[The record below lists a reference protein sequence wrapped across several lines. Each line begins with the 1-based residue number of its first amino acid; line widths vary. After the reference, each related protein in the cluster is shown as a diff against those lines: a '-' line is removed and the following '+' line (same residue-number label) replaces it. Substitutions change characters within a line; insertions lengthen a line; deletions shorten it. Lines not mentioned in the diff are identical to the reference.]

1 MKPKRFFAL
10 FFSSAAFIA
19 AFALWNAPS
28 AKAACCRCKIPE
40 TSGEVCII
48 KEAIDCDKLYTAGNP
63 DLKSAECE
71 LESNQASCKKVADGG
86 VCKSDPINVLAFKLP
101 AKATTAA
108 ANTATDFDPAIP
120 SLNISIPGL
129 SFTPAY
135 VSNGKVIVPYL
146 AQYIIAFQ
154 KLLMGLGMLAA
165 ALMIIYGGFTYILG
179 GLGISTKS
187 RSGKSDTAGT
197 AGKEH
202 IIDALVGVAIIAGS
216 YLILANLNPSTV
228 KMDALNLSL
237 VKLVPYDQIS
247 ASQYQ
252 AAAGELGVNPV
263 LPPPAEVLQ
272 KTKEQAKSQ
281 GIDPCLAWALMTSEN
296 GGKMIIGHDE
306 NWFVGGDTAIPQSRV
321 DFLRSRKFYSGK
333 DFPED
338 FPSMPGNCNA
348 ATRNECNRVAGARVS
363 GGDILKNDDAPQFDK
378 PPDFGLDWRFSHAI
392 GAGTTITKDAKRCSN
407 GWRGF
412 TVAGKCFTAPQLA
425 TMEGSIDAMFALI
438 KFFQKNGATDAMSVF
453 KGWAGCEDKPTA
465 KIPCTL
471 VQKLL
476 NIKMNYYNKCLNEGN
491 KKI

>member
-1 MKPKRFFAL
+1 MKPEHSLAL
-10 FFSSAAFIA
+10 FFSTAALIA
-19 AFALWNAPS
+19 AFALWNAP
-28 AKAACCRCKIPE
+28 AAEAACCRCKIPE

-71 LESNQASCKKVADGG
+71 LESKQASCKKVADGG
-86 VCKSDPINVLAFKLP
+86 VCKNDPINALAFKLP
-101 AKATTAA
+101 AKTASAA
-108 ANTATDFDPAIP
+108 ASAETNFDPTLP
-120 SLNISIPGL
+120 NLNIKIPGL

-135 VSNGKVIVPYL
+135 VSGDKVIVPYF

-165 ALMIIYGGFTYILG
+165 ALMIIYGGFLYIASATG
-179 GLGISTKS
+179 AKV
-187 RSGKSDTAGT
+187 T
-197 AGKEH
+197 AGKKY

-216 YLILANLNPSTV
+216 YIILVNLNPSTV
-228 KMDALNLSL
+228 RLDALNLPA
-237 VKLVPYDQIS
+237 VKQVPYDQIS
-247 ASQYQ
+247 SAQYQ

-263 LPPPAEVLQ
+263 MPPPAEVLQ
-272 KTKEQAKSQ
+272 KTKELAKSQ

-306 NWFVGGDTAIPQSRV
+306 NWFMGGNVAISQSRI

-348 ATRNECNRVAGARVS
+348 ATRSECNRVAGARVS
-363 GGDILKNDDAPQFDK
+363 GGDILKNDDSPQFDK

-412 TVAGKCFTAPQLA
+412 TTAGKCFTGPQLA
-425 TMEGSIDAMFALI
+425 TMDGSIDAELTLI
-438 KFFQKNGATDAMSVF
+438 KFFMSRGATDAMSVF
-453 KGWAGCEDKPTA
+453 KRWAGCEDKPTA
-465 KIPCTL
+465 KIPCTK

-476 NIKMNYYNKCLNEGN
+476 DIKMNYYKQCLSAEN